1 MHLSV
6 IVQQGQ
12 HRRPP
17 SAPALPVAK
26 FIFVRKS
33 TKNPPISTASCPFFP
48 QQTLPASLQHAASAI
63 APRCI
68 THRTALHRPPHRT
81 APNAAPLPAVCL
93 TPPSTPFHHPAA
105 LSPAPLRT
113 CPMVFPE
120 NSKPALPHFPS
131 RTQYIYNV
139 PDTKLHIFEKKKV
152 TTLCQYAKSPYLCN
166 RKTETRAAKRGRTLQ
181 EAHWTLSSAGSE
193 RLPYK
198 QRVGG
203 SNPSASTGNTMEW
216 LLSSTE

>member
-12 HRRPP
+12 HRQPP

-48 QQTLPASLQHAASAI
+48 LQALPASSQHAASAI

-68 THRTALHRPPHRT
+68 GHRTALLQMPRISPPFTSPRRPP
-81 APNAAPLPAVCL
+81 PFI
-93 TPPSTPFHHPAA
+93 TPPHSPQRPHHILPSAPPHSHLRPST

-120 NSKPALPHFPS
+120 ISKPALPHFPS

-139 PDTKLHIFEKKKV
+139 PETKLHIF
-152 TTLCQYAKSPYLCN
+152 
-166 RKTETRAAKRGRTLQ
+166 
-181 EAHWTLSSAGSE
+181 
-193 RLPYK
+193 
-198 QRVGG
+198 
-203 SNPSASTGNTMEW
+203 
-216 LLSSTE
+216 

>member
-33 TKNPPISTASCPFFP
+33 TKNPPISTASCPFFSL
-48 QQTLPASLQHAASAI
+48 QAQPASWQHAASAI
-63 APRCI
+63 APRC
-68 THRTALHRPPHRT
+68 TGHRTALHRPPHRT
-81 APNAAPLPAVCL
+81 PPNTAHLPTVYL
-93 TPPSTPFHHPAA
+93 TPPSTSFHHPAA
-105 LSPAPLRT
+105 LSPAPSSHSPLRPSAHAPWHFLRFRSLL
-113 CPMVFPE
+113 C
-120 NSKPALPHFPS
+120 PHFPS

-139 PDTKLHIFEKKKV
+139 PETKLHIFEKKMV

-166 RKTETRAAKRGRTLQ
+166 RKTETRAA
-181 EAHWTLSSAGSE
+181 
-193 RLPYK
+193 
-198 QRVGG
+198 
-203 SNPSASTGNTMEW
+203 
-216 LLSSTE
+216 

>member
-1 MHLSV
+1 MVATAPHSSKYRASPRRLPHPAVHILSSP
-6 IVQQGQ
+6 
-12 HRRPP
+12 RRTLP
-17 SAPALPVAK
+17 SAL
-26 FIFVRKS
+26 
-33 TKNPPISTASCPFFP
+33 
-48 QQTLPASLQHAASAI
+48 
-63 APRCI
+63 I
-68 THRTALHRPPHRT
+68 T
-81 APNAAPLPAVCL
+81 
-93 TPPSTPFHHPAA
+93 F
-105 LSPAPLRT
+105 SPAPLRT
-113 CPMVFPE
+113 CPMAFPE

-139 PDTKLHIFEKKKV
+139 PETKLHIFEKKMV

>member
-12 HRRPP
+12 HQRPP

-48 QQTLPASLQHAASAI
+48 LQALPASSQHAESAD

-81 APNAAPLPAVCL
+81 PPNTAPLPAACL

-105 LSPAPLRT
+105 FSPTPRRTLPSAPPHMPHGISREFEACFAPISHRVRIIYIMCRKQNCTFLKKKGH
-113 CPMVFPE
+113 
-120 NSKPALPHFPS
+120 NALPICQIALPL
-131 RTQYIYNV
+131 Q
-139 PDTKLHIFEKKKV
+139 TKNGNKGCQARQN
-152 TTLCQYAKSPYLCN
+152 TPGSTLDA
-166 RKTETRAAKRGRTLQ
+166 
-181 EAHWTLSSAGSE
+181 
-193 RLPYK
+193 
-198 QRVGG
+198 
-203 SNPSASTGNTMEW
+203 
-216 LLSSTE
+216 